1 MRLYENTMTDYVRLG
16 KEYPAYY
23 GNFQNIALP
32 RDCMTGDTYERNE
45 FPILRTKVL
54 FGEGSTPGPDRVS
67 NSIPTLFLRLTVL
80 QIVLARKNDGT
91 FTYCY
96 TIYHKNNGD
105 FAQCT

>member
-1 MRLYENTMTDYVRLG
+1 MTDYVRLG

-54 FGEGSTPGPDRVS
+54 FGEGSTPGPDR
-67 NSIPTLFLRLTVL
+67 
-80 QIVLARKNDGT
+80 IVLARKNDGT